1 MAWLALVTI
10 GALLVYMWCTLRV
23 GIARGKYGIEAP
35 ATTGHAIFE
44 RHYRVQQN
52 SVEQLVVF
60 LPALWVFGTF
70 WSPVIAAGL
79 GSLFVVGRI
88 VYAMGYV
95 ADPKRRTAGF
105 LMGYLANAVLV
116 IGGLVGAVL
125 ALV

>member
-1 MAWLALVTI
+1 MEWLALVTVLS
-10 GALLVYMWCTLRV
+10 LLVYMWCTLRV
-23 GIARGKYGIEAP
+23 GMARGKFGIEAP
-35 ATTGHAIFE
+35 ATTGNEIFE

-60 LPALWVFGTF
+60 LPALWIFGTLI
-70 WSPVIAAGL
+70 SAPIGAGV

-88 VYAMGYV
+88 VYALGYV

-105 LMGYLANAVLV
+105 LMGYIANAVLV
-116 IGGLVGAVL
+116 VGSLVGAVM